1 MIDEHSDQQVS
12 KWRRFWRW
20 IGICLTVFVVT
31 GAIIYREWITAGV
44 FLSMGIGNQI
54 DPKKSKTHYIAF
66 IILQAAMIV
75 LVTAY
80 LYSKWIKNK

>member
-1 MIDEHSDQQVS
+1 
-12 KWRRFWRW
+12 
-20 IGICLTVFVVT
+20 
-31 GAIIYREWITAGV
+31 
-44 FLSMGIGNQI
+44 MGIGNQI

-80 LYSKWIKNK
+80 LYSKWIKTK